1 MQLVIGLTIASMRG
15 DTGDV
20 DINRYSQ
27 WLKCIETNNLKR
39 VLQIVFVVKPF
50 TVSISEFLVMQG
62 LTSDQAELLKNL
74 MIVAEEA
81 LFKTRMELGVE

>member
-20 DINRYSQ
+20 DINRYNQ

-39 VLQIVFVVKPF
+39 VLQIVFVVKPI

>member
-1 MQLVIGLTIASMRG
+1 M
-15 DTGDV
+15 
-20 DINRYSQ
+20 
-27 WLKCIETNNLKR
+27 KR
-39 VLQIVFVVKPF
+39 VLQIVFVVKPI